1 MAEMF
6 NVPARAT
13 DSDGNPLSGA
23 KIYFYL
29 TGTTTPQA
37 VYTDPTLATPLA
49 NPVVAD
55 SVGRFAAMYLDP
67 AKSYR
72 ALGETSDGS
81 VELFDVDPIDSGALS
96 DLVAS
101 GGSDLI
107 GFIQSGTGAVERTA
121 QDKLRDT
128 MSTADKGTDLKT
140 ALDSIA
146 TDYAAGG
153 TANIP
158 VGTHSLAST
167 FTFTG
172 DRLNTVG
179 AGKLATIIQFDPASA
194 DVAFEINKPGA
205 GGSFQGSFKGIG
217 FYSTNSVDKTAIRL
231 YNQANYEIA
240 DIAISTG
247 GWLGDSIGIQT
258 LGRQSLHLHNSEI
271 VCARP
276 VVHSVNPEHATIA
289 VDHFLLEH
297 LELIGTS
304 ATRPVVE
311 LEDGVVLSNYTLRN
325 VAIVRGKDGVLWED
339 TTSTGVSYS
348 ALFENIRTEQALD
361 SAAYSF
367 RLGSTAQ
374 SFQSVSFRNIY
385 LDSGRNGIRL
395 RNAQSITLDSVVF
408 AMSSG
413 TALDVTFIAGTVL
426 VMKNCRFVGGAITLT
441 NAKLAFSSQL
451 GASSPSQRGAFEVW
465 VYQDPADLQDPK
477 VGAVKFDGII
487 TSSDYTLA
495 DGDTIEL
502 STNEFTGNVF
512 IDNNIGTG
520 ATIYL
525 AGGNN
530 VVSERDDPYGHYT
543 VTVGSVGYTNVY
555 WNAGTS
561 RYRLQ
566 NLTGG
571 SRTYTIT
578 KIGRGV

>member
-121 QDKLRDT
+121 QDKMRDT

-271 VCARP
+271 ACARP
-276 VVHSVNPEHATIA
+276 VVHSVNPEYATIA

-311 LEDGVVLSNYTLRN
+311 LEDGVVLSNYTMRN
-325 VAIVRGKDGVLWED
+325 VAIVKGKDGVLWED

-413 TALDVTFIAGTVL
+413 TALDVTFISGTVL

-441 NAKLAFSSQL
+441 NAKRAFTAQL
-451 GASSPSQRGAFEVW
+451 GGSNPSQRGAYEVW
-465 VYQDPADLQDPK
+465 VYEDPADLQDPK

-512 IDNNIGTG
+512 IDSNIGVG

-525 AGGNN
+525 AGSNN
-530 VVSERDDPYGHYT
+530 VVSKRDDPYSQFST
-543 VTVGSVGYTNVY
+543 TVGSATYTNVY